1 ADAAETGRVT
11 GLIEALIA
19 GEVDAIAF
27 TSQAQVRRLL
37 AVARA
42 GDRHDMLGVALER
55 TVVAAIGPVVAEEL
69 RAHGISPAVVPE
81 GRYFMKPLVSA
92 LTRHLRG
99 TA

>member
-1 ADAAETGRVT
+1 DAAETGRVT

-42 GDRHDMLGVALER
+42 DDRHDMLRAALER

-69 RAHGISPAVVPE
+69 CTHGISPAVVPE